1 MGQALNAEAHP
12 DDVPDEPGIEPSYL
26 IESAIIF
33 VFGGPPRWALGAM
46 ELRGAIA
53 GRAAL
58 ATDIVVVEGVGA
70 GSVVTWKT
78 LGKEG
83 QNAVNNYM
91 TQYGKGASGAKKLLQ
106 DINKNGVPKGLDK
119 KGFQVYKNEI
129 SSIGGNKPL
138 TSQSEVFNTRLQIL
152 NKILDK

>member
-58 ATDIVVVEGVGA
+58 ATDIVVVEVDFFLV
-70 GSVVTWKT
+70 SLV
-78 LGKEG
+78 
-83 QNAVNNYM
+83 
-91 TQYGKGASGAKKLLQ
+91 KKC
-106 DINKNGVPKGLDK
+106 
-119 KGFQVYKNEI
+119 
-129 SSIGGNKPL
+129 PL
-138 TSQSEVFNTRLQIL
+138 TCQENI
-152 NKILDK
+152 